1 VLVTFHD
8 LLLFYMENLLII
20 FTYLQASVEKWMTI
34 PDMGYVIASK
44 YNVILICLSLKQN
57 VTIFFITE

>member
-1 VLVTFHD
+1 
-8 LLLFYMENLLII
+8 MENLLII

>member
-1 VLVTFHD
+1 MLVTFHD